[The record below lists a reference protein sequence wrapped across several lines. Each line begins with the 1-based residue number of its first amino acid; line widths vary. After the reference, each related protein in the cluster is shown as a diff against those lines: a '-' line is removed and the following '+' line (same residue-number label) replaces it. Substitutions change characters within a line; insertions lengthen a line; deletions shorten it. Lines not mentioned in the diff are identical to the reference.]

1 MTSTSPSPRLTST
14 IVLIHGAWMT
24 PASWDNFRKPLEAAG
39 YAVHTPTWPFL
50 DKGTAAELRANP
62 PEGLGRLSAGAIA
75 DHVGSFIGT
84 LPEEPLIIGH
94 SMGGLVTQL
103 LLDRGVGVAGVAL
116 DPGPIAGV
124 IADPLSLTAALPV
137 LLRWN
142 SWNRPYTLPKA
153 TFDARFANTAPQALR
168 DEAYERYVVPTS
180 GRLFAQ
186 AASGIGVAVDTRAR
200 RQPLLVTAAEHDRTV
215 APALSRAIYRKQ
227 KKSAAR
233 TDFVEFP
240 GLSHFLMTEPGHEK
254 VAAHVL
260 DWAESLRP
268 GS

>member
-1 MTSTSPSPRLTST
+1 MATTAHPNRLTNT

-24 PASWDNFRKPLEAAG
+24 SASWDNFRKPLEAAG
-39 YAVHTPTWPFL
+39 YIVHAPTWPYL
-50 DKGTAAELRANP
+50 EKGTAAELRANP
-62 PEGLGRLSAGAIA
+62 PQSLGQLTAGAIA
-75 DHVGSFIGT
+75 DHYGKFIDT
-84 LPEEPLIIGH
+84 LPEKPLIIGH

-103 LLDRGVGVAGVAL
+103 LLDRGYGVAGVAL

-124 IADPLSLTAALPV
+124 IPDFLSLTAALPV

-142 SWNRPYTLPKA
+142 AWNRTYTLPKA

-168 DEAYERYVVPTS
+168 DEAYDEYVVPTS

-186 AASGIGVAVDTRAR
+186 AATGIGVGVKTKAR
-200 RQPLLVTAAEHDRTV
+200 KQPLLVTAAEHDRTV
-215 APALSRAIYRKQ
+215 APALSRAIWRKQ

-240 GLSHFLMTEPGHEK
+240 GLSHFLATEPGHEK
-254 VAAHVL
+254 VAAYVL
-260 DWAESLRP
+260 DWAEKL
-268 GS
+268 